1 MSKPSDGPMSVMIH
15 ESLTVMD
22 LGALLMD
29 PVFYG
34 MRVARGDGKPV
45 VLLPGLFGSDLY
57 LLPLRSWLGCIG
69 YMPMRSTIEFNAGC
83 IQRLREEVQ
92 HEIARRLDDDT
103 RPIALIG
110 HSRGGVLAWALAGH
124 LQERVSHLV
133 MLGSPVASFMV
144 SVESGRPTM
153 PVGQVSRM
161 LIHASTLARRM
172 LDPDCDYPTC
182 GCPFMTDVMRPLSPH
197 TKVLSIYG
205 RDDLIVPEEA
215 QITDGQTLEV
225 KTSHVG
231 LVYSPEVYR
240 ALARFLATD
249 AARPAAKSGPD
260 WEPRRDGAL
269 REP

>member
-1 MSKPSDGPMSVMIH
+1 M
-15 ESLTVMD
+15 
-22 LGALLMD
+22 GALLMD

-34 MRVARGDGKPV
+34 MRVSRGDGKLV
-45 VLLPGLFGSDLY
+45 VLLPGLFGSDFY
-57 LLPLRSWLGCIG
+57 LQPLRSWLGCIG
-69 YMPMRSTIEFNAGC
+69 YAPMRSTIEFNAGC

-92 HEIARRLDDDT
+92 LEIARRLDDDT

-144 SVESGRPTM
+144 SVESGRPNI

-161 LIHASTLARRM
+161 LMRASTYVRRV
-172 LDPDCDYPTC
+172 LDPDCNYPIC
-182 GCPFMTDVMRPLSPH
+182 GCSFLTDVMRPLSQR

-205 RDDLIVPEEA
+205 RDDLLVPQEA

-240 ALARFLATD
+240 TLARFLATD
-249 AARPAAKSGPD
+249 AALPAAQSESGSKPSRN
-260 WEPRRDGAL
+260 PTRGSRPS
-269 REP
+269 RQTPS